1 MNNSKEILTPYKAL
15 KALSDCLDKA
25 LTELD
30 AGCEFFEIAMLPMD
44 EVQEETNEE
53 KMDEILKEMKGY
65 TLMANFLLEH
75 PLINVI
81 KQIREE
87 SKLTEEDTTLLAL
100 KHEIEVG
107 QLYRHYKG
115 DVYLVRQLSKDA
127 DYPVIE
133 QVTYQALKNLIA
145 LEENAETKPEIWSLP
160 VSDFSKRVKFDERMV
175 NRFQLIP
182 KELIENDT
190 ELNQRWQDVM
200 RNLMLT

>member
-127 DYPVIE
+127 DYPIIE

-145 LEENAETKPEIWSLP
+145 LEENTETKPEIWSLP
-160 VSDFSKRVKFDERMV
+160 VSDFSKRVKLGEQMV

-182 KELIENDT
+182 KELIENDA

-200 RNLMLT
+200 RNLMST